1 MFLQALPLNTLSG
14 GGSPAGCQSRPR
26 TWRLLSGLGRGARSS
41 GKGAHL
47 LCCPGTRRGRG
58 RGAGRNPENPGRL
71 TGCDRT
77 QRYQLSRRHPGGG
90 GGVVIWGLTLLVSR
104 PPPGHCRRRLASQFF
119 GSARVRSP
127 QSDSRQPSSPHAAPL
142 KRCPLTPPP
151 SPSLN

>member
-1 MFLQALPLNTLSG
+1 MVHLNHIIFLHQSSLQYVTYSLHLLLHCSSDSENPPLLQ
-14 GGSPAGCQSRPR
+14 SPKFC
-26 TWRLLSGLGRGARSS
+26 
-41 GKGAHL
+41 L